1 MLLPGVQRSLQD
13 LQGGAPGH
21 RNPQGWFW
29 VNMISGD
36 SLPPEPLLLVGLN
49 SLIGL
54 SVHRGMQGA
63 PENKG
68 KPEASGFVSRQ
79 DHHYS
84 TEEGLLAQ
92 GRGEEPGSKGRT
104 QLK

>member
-63 PENKG
+63 PENK
-68 KPEASGFVSRQ
+68 VNSRKEDNKDQ
-79 DHHYS
+79 IGVVQSEFPHS
-84 TEEGLLAQ
+84 Q
-92 GRGEEPGSKGRT
+92 
-104 QLK
+104 